1 MLILTRLRVQLGLA
15 LALGGI
21 VLNFWA
27 GATISET
34 AVNFGHSLLAAE
46 LWLFLAITVLIIEM
60 SRFMTEGR
68 NADEIVAAAQRWGGR
83 HGRACALMALP
94 AVIGLMPMPAG
105 ALFSA
110 PFVQQAGGKI
120 DGTPEWKSAV
130 NYWFRH
136 IWEYWWPLYPGVI
149 VAMSVFDMEAWQ
161 FISTQIFYT
170 PVAVAAGYF
179 FLIRP
184 YLKRLSE
191 MSDKS
196 EGSNRRALFLLLPLM
211 VVVVSLFIIPFVL
224 VRVFPGIDVEIRK
237 LLAMV
242 LGLIA
247 ALGIFLWDEHRGR
260 GQKSEVRNQRSNN
273 GQPIRQTPRDGARG
287 RQGRLTTDRKM
298 FSTLFEQKSLN
309 VLFSLVGIL
318 IFKFLLKESGLLP
331 LASEE
336 LVRSGIPVLYAVAA
350 LPFIAGFV
358 TGIAIGFT
366 GTSFPLVVGLM
377 AAEGSGLSPLATLV
391 FAYGF
396 GYMGMILSPVHLCL
410 LVTKEYF
417 TASLMAIYRQILPC
431 ILFTLVYCIAAHTLL
446 RILGW

>member
-1 MLILTRLRVQLGLA
+1 MPAIGKILIVFASMLILTRLRVQLGLA
-15 LALGGI
+15 LALGGLI
-21 VLNFWA
+21 LNFWA
-27 GATISET
+27 GIPVFEA
-34 AVNFGHSLLAAE
+34 AVNFGQSLLSAE
-46 LWLFLAITVLIIEM
+46 LWLFLAISVLIIEM

-68 NADEIVAAAQRWGGR
+68 NAEEIVAAVQRLGGR
-83 HGRACALMALP
+83 FGGAATLMVLP
-94 AVIGLMPMPAG
+94 AMIGLMPMPAG

-110 PFVQQAGGKI
+110 PFVQQTGGKI

-170 PVAVAAGYF
+170 PVVVFAGYF

-184 YLKRLSE
+184 YLKRLS
-191 MSDKS
+191 DKS
-196 EGSNRRALFLLLPLM
+196 GTGEGSNRRALFLLLPLM
-211 VVVVSLFIIPFVL
+211 VVIVSLFIIPFVL
-224 VRVFPGIDVEIRK
+224 VKVFPGFDVEIRK

-242 LGLIA
+242 IGLIA
-247 ALGIFLWDEHRGR
+247 GLVIFLWDEGRGR
-260 GQKSEVRNQRSNN
+260 RR
-273 GQPIRQTPRDGARG
+273 
-287 RQGRLTTDRKM
+287 TTDDGQRTRRM

-309 VLFSLVGIL
+309 VLFSLAGVL
-318 IFKFLLKESGLLP
+318 IFKFLLKKSGLLP

-377 AAEGSGLSPLATLV
+377 TAEGSGLTPLATLV
-391 FAYGF
+391 LAYGF
-396 GYMGMILSPVHLCL
+396 GYAGMILSPVHLCL
-410 LVTKEYF
+410 LVTKDYF
-417 TASLMAIYRQILPC
+417 TASLMAIYRQIFPC
-431 ILFTLVYCIAAHTLL
+431 VLSALVYCIAAHVLL
-446 RILGW
+446 RVLGW

>member
-1 MLILTRLRVQLGLA
+1 MPAIGKILIVFASMLIVARLRVQLGLA
-15 LALGGI
+15 LALGGL

-27 GATISET
+27 GATISE
-34 AVNFGHSLLAAE
+34 AAMNFGHSLLAAE
-46 LWLFLAITVLIIEM
+46 LWLFLAISVLIIEM

-83 HGRACALMALP
+83 HGGAATLMALP

-120 DGTPEWKSAV
+120 DGAPEWKSAV

-184 YLKRLSE
+184 YLKHLSE
-191 MSDKS
+191 MPATG

-224 VRVFPGIDVEIRK
+224 VKVFPEIDVEIRK

-247 ALGIFLWDEHRGR
+247 ALGIFLRDERW
-260 GQKSEVRNQRSNN
+260 VRR
-273 GQPIRQTPRDGARG
+273 R
-287 RQGRLTTDRKM
+287 TTDKGQRTQRM

-318 IFKFLLKESGLLP
+318 IFKFLLEKSNLLP
-331 LASEE
+331 LASKE
-336 LVRSGIPVLYAVAA
+336 LANSGIPPIYAVAA
-350 LPFIAGFV
+350 LPFLAGFV
-358 TGIAIGFT
+358 TGIALGFT
-366 GTSFPLVVGLM
+366 GMSFPLVVGLM
-377 AAEGSGLSPLATLV
+377 AMEGSGLTPLSTLV
-391 FAYGF
+391 LAYGF
-396 GYMGMILSPVHLCL
+396 GYMGMMLSPVHLCL
-410 LVTKEYF
+410 LVTTDYF
-417 TASLMAIYRQILPC
+417 SALLTGIYRQFLPC
-431 ILFTLVYCIAAHTLL
+431 ILSVLVYCIGVHVLL

>member
-1 MLILTRLRVQLGLA
+1 MLALARLRVQLGLA
-15 LALGGI
+15 LAIGGI

-27 GATISET
+27 GMTLPET
-34 AVNFGHSLLAAE
+34 AVNFGHSLLTAE

-68 NADEIVAAAQRWGGR
+68 NADEILAVTRRWGGH
-83 HGRACALMALP
+83 HGRAATLMALP

-110 PFVQQAGGKI
+110 PFVQQAGKKI
-120 DGTPEWKSAV
+120 EGAAEWKSAV

-161 FISTQIFYT
+161 FISIQIFYT
-170 PVAVAAGYF
+170 PVVVFAGYF

-191 MSDKS
+191 MPDTG
-196 EGSNRRALFLLLPLM
+196 EGSNRRAFFLLLPLM
-211 VVVVSLFIIPFVL
+211 VVVISLFFVPFLL
-224 VRVFPGIDVEIRK
+224 VKVFPEMNVQIRK
-237 LLAMV
+237 LLAM
-242 LGLIA
+242 LIGLIA
-247 ALGIFLWDEHRGR
+247 ALGIILWDEHRGR
-260 GQKSEVRNQRSNN
+260 GQPPSPRGYGEPGKSE
-273 GQPIRQTPRDGARG
+273 GDGVG
-287 RQGRLTTDRKM
+287 DRKI
-298 FSTLFEQKSLN
+298 FSTLLERKSLN

-318 IFKFLLKESGLLP
+318 VFKFLLNESGLLP

-350 LPFIAGFV
+350 LPFLAGFV
-358 TGIAIGFT
+358 TGIALGFT

-377 AAEGSGLSPLATLV
+377 ATSGSGLTPLATLV
-391 FAYGF
+391 LAYGF
-396 GYMGMILSPVHLCL
+396 GYMGMLLSPVHLCL
-410 LVTKEYF
+410 LVTKDYF
-417 TASLMAIYRQILPC
+417 SASLLAIYRQILPC
-431 ILFTLVYCIAAHTLL
+431 ILFALVYCITAHMFL
-446 RILGW
+446 RMLGW